1 MTSKMN
7 ARTMSL
13 VAMMT
18 VIICVSAWI
27 TVPLTVPFTMQLFA
41 VFAAVLI
48 LGGKL
53 GTLSIILYMLLGAVG
68 LPVFSGFKG
77 GLGALFGPTGGYIIG
92 FLAIGVVYTVFETL
106 AKETGTVRKIAVLAA
121 GLALCYAF
129 GTVWFCVVMNGR
141 GGSYTFASAL
151 AVCVLPYIVPDLA
164 KLALAVVVADRVNRV
179 LRLR

>member
-1 MTSKMN
+1 MSTKMN
-7 ARTMSL
+7 VKTMSL

-27 TVPLTVPFTMQLFA
+27 TVPMTVPFTMQIFG

-53 GTLSIILYMLLGAVG
+53 GTMSIILYMLLGLVG

-77 GLGALFGPTGGYIIG
+77 GAAALFGPTGGYIIG
-92 FLAIGVVYTVFETL
+92 FLAIAVLYTVYETL
-106 AKETGTVRKIAVLAA
+106 AKERTKAKTVAVLVA
-121 GLALCYAF
+121 GLVLCYVF

-141 GGSYTFASAL
+141 GGSYSFVSAL
-151 AVCVLPYIVPDLA
+151 AVCVIPYIIPDLA
-164 KLALAVVVADRVNRV
+164 KMALALLVSDRVNRV
-179 LRLR
+179 LHIH